1 MSSSMINPL
10 PASSSVFVTGGSG
23 FLGRQLIVDLVA
35 QGFHVNALTRSDK
48 AAATVKNLGALPVMG
63 DLDDIA
69 AMAAGMVG
77 CAAVIHS
84 AAKVEQWGKWE
95 DFEHMTVQGSKN
107 VISAAHQAG
116 VKRLV
121 HISTEAVL
129 AGGSAIINADETTPY
144 PSTSNGMYP
153 LSKKLAE
160 QAVLAANSAEL
171 AVMVVRPRF
180 IWGKG
185 DTTLLPK
192 LAEAARSGGWLWFGG
207 GNHAMST
214 CNVRNVSHGV
224 ILAARHGR
232 GGQIYFLTDGEPVNF
247 RSFVTAMM
255 RTQGVEPGNKKAPM
269 WLADAI
275 AATSE
280 TVWKT
285 FRLKGEP
292 PMTKTAVNLFFKE
305 VTINDSKARH
315 ELGYVPVISVEAG
328 LAELNSASLFQGF
341 KSK

>member
-1 MSSSMINPL
+1 MLNYL

-23 FLGRQLIVDLVA
+23 FLGRQLIQDLVTK
-35 QGFHVNALTRSDK
+35 GFQVKALARSDK
-48 AAATVKNLGALPVMG
+48 AAATVKSLGAMPVRG

-69 AMAAGMVG
+69 AMAAGMAG

-107 VISAAHQAG
+107 VIAATRQAG
-116 VKRLV
+116 IKRLV

-129 AGGSAIINADETTPY
+129 AGGSAIINADENTPL
-144 PSTSNGMYP
+144 PSKPNGMYP

-160 QAVLAANSAEL
+160 QAVLAANSGDL
-171 AVMVVRPRF
+171 AAIIVRPRF

-192 LAEAARSGGWLWFGG
+192 LAEAARTGSWLWFDGG
-207 GNHAMST
+207 KHQMST
-214 CNVRNVSHGV
+214 CHVRNVSQGV
-224 ILAARHGR
+224 ILAACHGR
-232 GGQIYFLTDGEPVNF
+232 GGQIYFLTDGDQVNF
-247 RSFVTAMM
+247 RNFVTALI
-255 RTQGVEPGNKKAPM
+255 RTQGVEPGNKVAPI

-280 TVWKT
+280 MVWKILG
-285 FRLKGEP
+285 LKGEP
-292 PMTKTAVNLFFKE
+292 PITKTAVNLFFKE
-305 VTINDSKARH
+305 VTINDSKARN

-328 LAELNSASLFQGF
+328 LAEL
-341 KSK
+341 KV

>member
-1 MSSSMINPL
+1 MSL
-10 PASSSVFVTGGSG
+10 PAVDYLPAASWVFVTGGSG
-23 FLGRQLIVDLVA
+23 FLGRQLIADLVA
-35 QGFHVNALTRSDK
+35 CGFQVKALTRSAQ
-48 AAATVKNLGALPVMG
+48 AAATVKNLGATPVMG

-69 AMAAGMVG
+69 AMAEGMRD

-84 AAKVEQWGKWE
+84 AAKVEQWGKWQ
-95 DFEHMTVQGSKN
+95 DFEHMTVQGTKN
-107 VISAAHQAG
+107 VIAATRQAG

-129 AGGSAIINADETTPY
+129 AGGSAIINADENTPL
-144 PSTSNGMYP
+144 PIKPNGMYP

-160 QAVLAANSAEL
+160 QVVLAANSDDL
-171 AVMVVRPRF
+171 ATIVVRPRF

-207 GNHAMST
+207 GTHQMST
-214 CNVRNVSHGV
+214 CNVKNVSHGV
-224 ILAARHGR
+224 ILAASFAR
-232 GGQIYFLTDGEPVNF
+232 GGQVYFLTDGEQVNF
-247 RSFVTAMM
+247 REFITAMM

-275 AATSE
+275 AAASE
-280 TVWKT
+280 MVWKT
-285 FRLKGEP
+285 LGLKGEP

-305 VTINDSKARH
+305 VTVNDSKARH
-315 ELGYVPVISVEAG
+315 ELGYVPVITVEAG
-328 LAELNSASLFQGF
+328 LAEL
-341 KSK
+341 KV